1 VNGDGFGNDHEIIE
15 EFDYGY
21 GNGYENSY
29 GDSQSY
35 DVSAEAQLF

>member
-21 GNGYENSY
+21 GNAYKTSY